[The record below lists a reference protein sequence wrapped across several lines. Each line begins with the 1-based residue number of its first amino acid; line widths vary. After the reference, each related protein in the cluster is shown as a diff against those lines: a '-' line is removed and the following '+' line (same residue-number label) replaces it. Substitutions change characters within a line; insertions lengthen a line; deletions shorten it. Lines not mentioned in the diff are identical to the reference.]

1 MAGNSNEDG
10 DLSYSK
16 RVTKERIYSDIDLTL
31 GARTST
37 DGDVFKKTDAASVK
51 QALKT
56 LILTNRF
63 EKPYKPSF
71 GANLS
76 GLLFELADEDTGEEV
91 LTRIK
96 AAIDKYEPRVKT
108 LDIKVTAK
116 PDYNSINVIIEFR
129 VVNTGI
135 IDILKVALG
144 GAEACEIPFTQAPPI
159 LEFTGNTLVTE
170 FVDRIKTEGNIFIG
184 VDLGPE

>member
-10 DLSYSK
+10 DLSFSN
-16 RVTKERIYSDIDLTL
+16 RVTKERIYSDIDLTF

-76 GLLFELADEDTGEEV
+76 GLIFELADEDTGEEI
-91 LTRIK
+91 LSRIK
-96 AAIDKYEPRVKT
+96 AVIQRYEPRVKI

-116 PDYNSINVIIEFR
+116 PDYNTVNVIIEFR
-129 VVNTGI
+129 VVNTGFV
-135 IDILKVALG
+135 DVLKVALG
-144 GAEACEIPFTQAPPI
+144 GAEECDPPFAVAPPP
-159 LEFTGNTLVTE
+159 LPFTGNRLNTE
-170 FVDRIKTEGNIFIG
+170 FPEGIKIEGGAFLII
-184 VDLGPE
+184 DTGP